1 MVRTPCCKEEGIKKG
16 AWTPEEDQKLIA
28 YLQLHG
34 EGGWR
39 TLPEKAGL
47 KRCGKSCRLRWANY
61 LRPDIK
67 RGEFTPEEDD
77 TIIKLHALMGNK
89 WAAIASSLAGRTDN
103 DIKNYWNT
111 NLKKRL
117 KQKGLDPITHKPI
130 NPTGFE
136 PVNHKLGSS
145 GSARLLNRVAKKYA
159 VDVKRDLLT
168 GIIIGNSTIIAEDSQ
183 NSSDTEHSTS
193 TLLKTVAKPSAPA
206 TSPGSFSDDLDVF
219 FSNEEISDMYMNV
232 DNVGLMEELKSIL
245 SYAGDIKDS
254 PEYNVSDE
262 MEFLDSWN
270 EEDGLDLENC
280 LDPITHKPIN
290 PTGFEPVN
298 HKLGSSGS
306 ARLLNRVAK
315 KYAVDVKR
323 DLLTGI
329 IIGNSTI
336 IAEDSQNSSDTEHS
350 TSTLLKTV
358 AKPSAPATS
367 PGSFSDDLDVFFSNE
382 EISDMYMN
390 VDNVGLMEELKSILS
405 YAGDIKDSPEYNVS
419 DEMEFL
425 DSWNEEDGLDLENCL

>member
-1 MVRTPCCKEEGIKKG
+1 MTNPRTKPKLYRDQNLAISQRPEQKESR
-16 AWTPEEDQKLIA
+16 KLRKHGYSEIL
-28 YLQLHG
+28 YL
-34 EGGWR
+34 
-39 TLPEKAGL
+39 
-47 KRCGKSCRLRWANY
+47 S
-61 LRPDIK
+61 IK
-67 RGEFTPEEDD
+67 RYQDQRS
-77 TIIKLHALMGNK
+77 

-159 VDVKRDLLT
+159 VDVNRDLLT

-280 LDPITHKPIN
+280 L
-290 PTGFEPVN
+290 
-298 HKLGSSGS
+298 
-306 ARLLNRVAK
+306 
-315 KYAVDVKR
+315 
-323 DLLTGI
+323 
-329 IIGNSTI
+329 
-336 IAEDSQNSSDTEHS
+336 
-350 TSTLLKTV
+350 
-358 AKPSAPATS
+358 
-367 PGSFSDDLDVFFSNE
+367 
-382 EISDMYMN
+382 
-390 VDNVGLMEELKSILS
+390 
-405 YAGDIKDSPEYNVS
+405 
-419 DEMEFL
+419 
-425 DSWNEEDGLDLENCL
+425 

>member
-159 VDVKRDLLT
+159 VDVNRDLLT

-280 LDPITHKPIN
+280 L
-290 PTGFEPVN
+290 
-298 HKLGSSGS
+298 
-306 ARLLNRVAK
+306 
-315 KYAVDVKR
+315 
-323 DLLTGI
+323 
-329 IIGNSTI
+329 
-336 IAEDSQNSSDTEHS
+336 
-350 TSTLLKTV
+350 
-358 AKPSAPATS
+358 
-367 PGSFSDDLDVFFSNE
+367 
-382 EISDMYMN
+382 
-390 VDNVGLMEELKSILS
+390 
-405 YAGDIKDSPEYNVS
+405 
-419 DEMEFL
+419 
-425 DSWNEEDGLDLENCL
+425 